1 MVTEALKWYIGFSTR
16 EQELRVKANLDL
28 KETAMLTDILVIG
41 ELFLLRIGLPLL
53 IVAAG
58 GYLLSR
64 YVEARRASTKVD
76 QRETSQEAA
85 ARKAE
90 ERRKNRVA

>member
-1 MVTEALKWYIGFSTR
+1 
-16 EQELRVKANLDL
+16 
-28 KETAMLTDILVIG
+28 MLTDILVIG